1 MAALTNKV
9 WSCSSD
15 CVMVQHPWSLYF
27 FRLAVFSLADSGVSN
42 LPTRF
47 SMVAPR
53 KTAPDDLHSSALTT
67 SSRDARKWANSRS
80 WMSSYITAES
90 CLGNNGRS
98 IGSGCVVGP
107 SACIV
112 VLFSTIFTIFF
123 YQLCHCS
130 SNAIF
135 IVCQWNAWNCQ
146 DY

>member
-15 CVMVQHPWSLYF
+15 CVMVQHAWSLYF

-98 IGSGCVVGP
+98 IVTATIGRNDLAAAALSVRVHV
-107 SACIV
+107 S
-112 VLFSTIFTIFF
+112 LSSSRLYSRYFSTS
-123 YQLCHCS
+123 C
-130 SNAIF
+130 AI
-135 IVCQWNAWNCQ
+135 VLRMR
-146 DY
+146 YS

>member
-98 IGSGCVVGP
+98 IVTATIGRNDLAAAALSVRVHV
-107 SACIV
+107 S
-112 VLFSTIFTIFF
+112 LSSSRLYSRYFSTS
-123 YQLCHCS
+123 C
-130 SNAIF
+130 AI
-135 IVCQWNAWNCQ
+135 VLRMR
-146 DY
+146 YS